1 MLPSG
6 REMDMHKFSRYR
18 DKSYGL
24 LFSAFAAAM
33 AFFAATK
40 MFPLDLGDGPV
51 WSKIVVVV
59 FMTCWYG
66 LLLGFFLY
74 GLSWTHTIE
83 IDSREIRVCL
93 GKFVV
98 RRIPLKKVKTVGM
111 SVEYASKGNHITNW
125 MLVLSEKDR
134 YELEEKGQ
142 KYLKRR
148 GVRYW
153 MTKAGVSSEGSY
165 AAARAFLFKSRKG
178 ELLRAE
184 WTEEKEAILRQRLPF
199 ATFLL

>member
-1 MLPSG
+1 MQRFP
-6 REMDMHKFSRYR
+6 RYR
-18 DKSYGL
+18 ESGFGL

-33 AFFAATK
+33 AISAAAK
-40 MFPLDLGDGPV
+40 MFPLDLGDGPA

-66 LLLGFFLY
+66 LLLAFFLY
-74 GLSWTHTIE
+74 GLSWAQTIE
-83 IDSREIRVCL
+83 IDFQEIRVCL
-93 GKFVV
+93 GNFVV
-98 RRIPLKKVKTVGM
+98 RRIPLEKVKTVGM
-111 SVEYASKGNHITNW
+111 SVVYASKGNHIVNW

-134 YELEEKGQ
+134 NELEEKGQ

-148 GVRYW
+148 SVRCW
-153 MTKAGVSSEGSY
+153 MSKAGVSSEGAY
-165 AAARAFLFKSRKG
+165 AAARAFLFQGRKG

-184 WTEEKEAILRQRLPF
+184 WTEETEAILRQRLPF

>member
-1 MLPSG
+1 MQRFP
-6 REMDMHKFSRYR
+6 RYR
-18 DKSYGL
+18 ESGVGL
-24 LFSAFAAAM
+24 VFAVFALGM
-33 AFFAATK
+33 AIFAATK
-40 MFPLDLGDGPV
+40 MFPLELGDGPV
-51 WSKIVVVV
+51 WSKILVIV

-66 LLLGFFLY
+66 LLLVFFLY

-98 RRIPLKKVKTVGM
+98 RRIPLEKVKTVGM

-153 MTKAGVSSEGSY
+153 MSKAGVSSEGSY
-165 AAARAFLFKSRKG
+165 AAARAFMFESRKG

-184 WTEEKEAILRQRLPF
+184 WTEEKEEILRQRLPF